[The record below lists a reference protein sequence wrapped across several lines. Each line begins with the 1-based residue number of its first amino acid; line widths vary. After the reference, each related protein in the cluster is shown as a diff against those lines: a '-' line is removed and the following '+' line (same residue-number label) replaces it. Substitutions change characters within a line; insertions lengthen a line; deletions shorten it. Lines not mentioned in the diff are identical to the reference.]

1 MLRIQ
6 RKQTSRVI
14 VFPVRVFTKICMVAP
29 LQNQLINN
37 GEIDNA
43 QDFLLW
49 AKIAAQSH
57 KNLKTNYKYYLPFP
71 IWRRTTRKR
80 GISGGDVSVYEGFF
94 FSAGRFCRGHIL
106 VFYER
111 LTLRLTLVMRNA
123 YVFLFVY
130 VGQYL
135 AIVYF

>member
-37 GEIDNA
+37 REIDNA
-43 QDFLLW
+43 QDSLLW

-71 IWRRTTRKR
+71 IWRRTTSKR
-80 GISGGDVSVYEGFF
+80 GVLGEDVSVYEGS
-94 FSAGRFCRGHIL
+94 FSAGRFCRGHIFVL
-106 VFYER
+106 YER
-111 LTLRLTLVMRNA
+111 LTLRLTLVTRNA